1 MLDILTAG
9 FEKNSLIYKEFH
21 SDMVSVLAILKDPT
35 IDKTTVAIQSSKMER
50 IIYNRFGISINFNI
64 SNITAISLVVP
75 TNSIYSENGN
85 DENTTKDLKYT
96 VDYARLHIDNF
107 KPDNIPNIYLDT
119 EHMSQLTPKQLVAVI
134 LHEVGHAFYFYATL
148 QRLVKNNSMLLDGL
162 TNFTKGSKDDK
173 SVVKEIVTSYDGTL
187 SNKGLNSQ
195 AFEIVTKDI
204 RNIMSLG
211 GFGNHSS
218 DFEELADA
226 FVTKLGYGKDLA
238 DALDKITDYKPLII
252 STSII
257 NLIIVLLFQ
266 VTMTLS
272 ILAIPIAEFY
282 TGFLIVTMVLI
293 IVTDNGV
300 TSYENFY
307 ERLESI
313 KYNSIRMIRVNKLTK
328 TEKKN
333 IIKDIKDIDVK
344 LKKYKNISKP
354 ILASLVGMFAA
365 SDADKLFNPEY
376 IRNKLLQSLQDN
388 ELYLHSEEILQ
399 KI

>member
-50 IIYNRFGISINFNI
+50 IIYNRFGIAVNFNI

-96 VDYARLHIDNF
+96 VDYARLYIDNF

-119 EHMSQLTPKQLVAVI
+119 SHMSKLTPKQLVAVI

-252 STSII
+252 STSIV
-257 NLIIVLLFQ
+257 NLIILILFRVTLTVLA
-266 VTMTLS
+266 LS
-272 ILAIPIAEFY
+272 IPIGEFY
-282 TGFLIVTMVLI
+282 GGFIIVSMVLVI
-293 IVTDNGV
+293 ITDNGV

-388 ELYLHSEEILQ
+388 ELYLHSEDILQ
-399 KI
+399 KT

>member
-50 IIYNRFGISINFNI
+50 IIYNRFGIAVNFNI

-148 QRLVKNNSMLLDGL
+148 QRVVKNNSMLLDGL

-252 STSII
+252 SISIV
-257 NLIIVLLFQ
+257 NFIIILLFR
-266 VTMTLS
+266 VTMTLLA
-272 ILAIPIAEFY
+272 LAIPIGEFY
-282 TGFLIVTMVLI
+282 AGFLIVSMVLI

>member
-50 IIYNRFGISINFNI
+50 IIYNRFGIAVNFNI

-96 VDYARLHIDNF
+96 VDYANFRIDNF
-107 KPDNIPNIYLDT
+107 KPDNIPNIYLNT
-119 EHMSQLTPKQLVAVI
+119 THMSQLTPKQLVAVI

-257 NLIIVLLFQ
+257 NLIILILFR
-266 VTMTLS
+266 VTMTLLALS
-272 ILAIPIAEFY
+272 ISVGEFY
-282 TGFLIVTMVLI
+282 TGFLIVSMVLVI
-293 IVTDNGV
+293 ITDNGV